1 MKIKGIDKTF
11 CFSFTPSPC
20 ITIHRGRK
28 CPKWICALIKFTMQ
42 IVEELNLY
50 AVTKSPTD
58 PSQTEVLTKVGL
70 VTPGK

>member
-1 MKIKGIDKTF
+1 MSEMDL
-11 CFSFTPSPC
+11 CF
-20 ITIHRGRK
+20 
-28 CPKWICALIKFTMQ
+28 KFTMQ

-50 AVTKSPTD
+50 AVTKSSTD